1 MDISVVVPCYNE
13 QDNIDELYI
22 RLINTF
28 NKNKL
33 DLDKIILIDDGSN
46 DDTWKKINQ
55 LQQLNKKEILG
66 IKFSRN
72 FGHQN
77 AVIAGLTYCKSDFV
91 LIIDAD
97 LQDPPEIL
105 EDMIIEMKK
114 NKANAVFAKRIS
126 RQDTRFKKMTASL
139 FYRFFNKFSSTKIP
153 EDVGDF
159 RLMDKKIYNHLINFS
174 EQNPFIR
181 GLVPWTGFKQVPVN
195 YHRNDRTKG
204 KTGYSFFKMLN
215 FTIDGILSFSN
226 LPIKL
231 AYITSIIS
239 IFLLIVLIFYALL
252 SFFKGSN
259 VPGWTSLMVI
269 ILFFNSLN
277 FFILALLGEYI
288 GRIFNE
294 TKKRPR
300 YIVSE
305 VLEN

>member
-1 MDISVVVPCYNE
+1 MNISVVVPCYNE
-13 QDNIDELYI
+13 HDNITELYE
-22 RLINTF
+22 RLIKTF

-46 DDTWKKINQ
+46 DDTWKTITK
-55 LQQLNKKEILG
+55 LQHLNKKQILG
-66 IKFSRN
+66 IKLSKN

-77 AVIAGLTYCKSDFV
+77 AVISGLNYCKSDFV
-91 LIIDAD
+91 LIMDAD

-105 EDMIIEMKK
+105 GKMVSEIKK
-114 NKANAVFAKRIS
+114 NNANSVFAKRIS
-126 RQDTRFKKMTASL
+126 RQDTKFKKITASL
-139 FYRFFNKFSSTKIP
+139 FYRLFNKFSSTKIP

-159 RLMDKKIYNHLINFS
+159 RLIDKKIYNNLIKFS

-181 GLVPWTGFKQVPVN
+181 GLIPWTGFKQVPVE
-195 YHRNDRTKG
+195 YHRNNRHKG

-215 FTIDGILSFSN
+215 FTLDGMFSFSN
-226 LPIKL
+226 VPIKL
-231 AYITSIIS
+231 AYITCLFS
-239 IFLLIVLIFYALL
+239 IFLLFILFFYTLLIY
-252 SFFKGSN
+252 FKGGT
-259 VPGWTSLMVI
+259 VPGWTSLTVI

-305 VLEN
+305 LLEN

>member
-1 MDISVVVPCYNE
+1 MNISVVLPCFNE
-13 QDNIDELYI
+13 QDNITELYK

-46 DDTWKKINQ
+46 DDTWKTITK
-55 LQQLNKKEILG
+55 LQHLNKKQILG
-66 IKFSRN
+66 VKLSKN

-77 AVIAGLTYCKSDFV
+77 AVISGLNYCKSDFV
-91 LIIDAD
+91 LIMDAD

-105 EDMIIEMKK
+105 GKMVSEIKK
-114 NKANAVFAKRIS
+114 NNANSVFAKRIS
-126 RQDTRFKKMTASL
+126 RQDTKFKKITASL
-139 FYRFFNKFSSTKIP
+139 FYRLFNKFSSTKIP

-159 RLMDKKIYNHLINFS
+159 RLIDKKIYNHLIKFT

-181 GLVPWTGFKQVPVN
+181 GLIPWTGFKQVPVE
-195 YHRNDRTKG
+195 YHRNNRYKG

-215 FTIDGILSFSN
+215 FTLDGMFSFSN
-226 LPIKL
+226 VPIKL
-231 AYITSIIS
+231 AYITCLFS
-239 IFLLIVLIFYALL
+239 IFLLIILFLYTLLIY
-252 SFFKGSN
+252 FKGGT
-259 VPGWTSLMVI
+259 VPGWTSLTVI

-277 FFILALLGEYI
+277 FFILAMLGEYI

>member
-13 QDNIDELYI
+13 EDNIAELYQ

-33 DLDKIILIDDGSN
+33 DLDKIILIDDGSR
-46 DDTWKKINQ
+46 DDTWKKITQ

-77 AVIAGLTYCKSDFV
+77 AVIAGLTYCKSDLV

-105 EDMIIEMKK
+105 GEMMLEMKK

-126 RQDTRFKKMTASL
+126 RQDTKFKKITASF
-139 FYRFFNKFSSTKIP
+139 FYRLFNKFSSTKIP

-159 RLMDKKIYNHLINFS
+159 RLIDKKIYNHLINFS

-195 YHRNDRTKG
+195 YHRNHRSKG
-204 KTGYSFFKMLN
+204 KTGYGFFKMLN

-226 LPIKL
+226 LPIRL
-231 AYITSIIS
+231 AYITSVIS
-239 IFLLIVLIFYALL
+239 IFLLIVLIFYTLL
-252 SFFKGSN
+252 GYFKGN
-259 VPGWTSLMVI
+259 TIPGWTSLTVI

>member
-1 MDISVVVPCYNE
+1 MNISVVVPCYNE
-13 QDNIDELYI
+13 HDNITELYE
-22 RLINTF
+22 RLIKTF

-46 DDTWKKINQ
+46 DNTWNKISQ

-277 FFILALLGEYI
+277 FFVLALLGEYI

>member
-1 MDISVVVPCYNE
+1 MNISVVLPCFNE
-13 QDNIDELYI
+13 QDNITELYK

-46 DDTWKKINQ
+46 DDTWKTITK
-55 LQQLNKKEILG
+55 LQHLNKKQILG
-66 IKFSRN
+66 IKLSKN

-77 AVIAGLTYCKSDFV
+77 AVISGLNYCKSDFV
-91 LIIDAD
+91 LIMDAD

-105 EDMIIEMKK
+105 GKMVSEIKK
-114 NKANAVFAKRIS
+114 NNANSVFAKRIS
-126 RQDTRFKKMTASL
+126 RQDTKFKKITASL
-139 FYRFFNKFSSTKIP
+139 FYRLFNKFSSTKIP

-159 RLMDKKIYNHLINFS
+159 RLIDKKIYNHLIKFS

-181 GLVPWTGFKQVPVN
+181 GLIPWTGFKQVPVE
-195 YHRNDRTKG
+195 YHRNNRYKG

-215 FTIDGILSFSN
+215 FTLDGMFSFSN

-231 AYITSIIS
+231 AYITCLFS
-239 IFLLIVLIFYALL
+239 IFLLIILFFYTLLIY
-252 SFFKGSN
+252 FKGGT
-259 VPGWTSLMVI
+259 VPGWTSLTVI

>member
-1 MDISVVVPCYNE
+1 MNISVVLPCFNE
-13 QDNIDELYI
+13 QDNITELYK

-46 DDTWKKINQ
+46 DDTWKTITK
-55 LQQLNKKEILG
+55 LQHLNKKQILG
-66 IKFSRN
+66 IKLSKN

-77 AVIAGLTYCKSDFV
+77 AVISGLNYCKSDFV
-91 LIIDAD
+91 LIMDAD

-105 EDMIIEMKK
+105 GKMVSEIKK
-114 NKANAVFAKRIS
+114 NNANSVFAKRIS
-126 RQDTRFKKMTASL
+126 RQDTKFKKITASL
-139 FYRFFNKFSSTKIP
+139 FYRLFNKFSSTKIP

-159 RLMDKKIYNHLINFS
+159 RLIDKKIYNHLIKFT

-181 GLVPWTGFKQVPVN
+181 GLIPWTGFKQVPVE
-195 YHRNDRTKG
+195 YHRNNRYKG

-215 FTIDGILSFSN
+215 FTMDSILSFSN
-226 LPIKL
+226 LPIRL
-231 AYITSIIS
+231 AYITSIIA
-239 IFLLIVLIFYALL
+239 IVLLIALIFYALL
-252 SFFKGSN
+252 SYFKGDT
-259 VPGWTSLMVI
+259 VQGWTSLAVI

>member
-1 MDISVVVPCYNE
+1 MNISVVVPCYNE
-13 QDNIDELYI
+13 HDNITELYE
-22 RLINTF
+22 RLIKTF

-46 DDTWKKINQ
+46 DNTWNKISQ

-126 RQDTRFKKMTASL
+126 RQDTKFKKMTASL

-181 GLVPWTGFKQVPVN
+181 GLVPWTGFKQVQIK
-195 YHRNDRTKG
+195 YHRNDRYKG

-215 FTIDGILSFSN
+215 FTIDGLLSFSN

-231 AYITSIIS
+231 AYITCILSIL
-239 IFLLIVLIFYALL
+239 LLIVLIIYALL
-252 SFFKGSN
+252 RYFDGN
-259 VPGWTSLMVI
+259 TIPGWTSLTVI

-277 FFILALLGEYI
+277 FFILALLGEYV

>member
-1 MDISVVVPCYNE
+1 MNISVVLPCFNE
-13 QDNIDELYI
+13 QDNITELYK

-46 DDTWKKINQ
+46 DDTWKTITK
-55 LQQLNKKEILG
+55 LQHLNKKQILG
-66 IKFSRN
+66 IKLSKN

-77 AVIAGLTYCKSDFV
+77 AVISGLNYCKSDFA
-91 LIIDAD
+91 LIMDAD

-105 EDMIIEMKK
+105 GKMVSEIKK
-114 NKANAVFAKRIS
+114 NNANSVFAKRIS
-126 RQDTRFKKMTASL
+126 RQDTKFKKITASL
-139 FYRFFNKFSSTKIP
+139 FYRLFNKFSSTKIP

-159 RLMDKKIYNHLINFS
+159 RLIDKKIYNNLIKFT

-181 GLVPWTGFKQVPVN
+181 GLIPWTGFKQVPVE
-195 YHRNDRTKG
+195 YHRNNRYKG

-215 FTIDGILSFSN
+215 FTLDGMFSFSN
-226 LPIKL
+226 VPIKL
-231 AYITSIIS
+231 AYITCLFS
-239 IFLLIVLIFYALL
+239 IFLLFILFFYTLLIY
-252 SFFKGSN
+252 FKGGT
-259 VPGWTSLMVI
+259 VPGWTSLTVI

-305 VLEN
+305 LLEN

>member
-1 MDISVVVPCYNE
+1 MNISVVVPCYNE
-13 QDNIDELYI
+13 HDNITELYE
-22 RLINTF
+22 RLIKTF

-46 DDTWKKINQ
+46 DNTWNKISQ

-181 GLVPWTGFKQVPVN
+181 GLVPWTGYKQVPVN

-226 LPIKL
+226 LPIRL
-231 AYITSIIS
+231 AYMTSIIS
-239 IFLLIVLIFYALL
+239 IFLLTVLIFYVLL
-252 SFFKGSN
+252 GYFKGN
-259 VPGWTSLMVI
+259 TIPGWTSLTVI

>member
-1 MDISVVVPCYNE
+1 MNISVVVPCYNE
-13 QDNIDELYI
+13 HDNITELYE
-22 RLINTF
+22 RLIKTF

-46 DDTWKKINQ
+46 DNTWNKISQ

-226 LPIKL
+226 LPIRL
-231 AYITSIIS
+231 AYMTSIIS
-239 IFLLIVLIFYALL
+239 IFLLTVLIFYVLL
-252 SFFKGSN
+252 GYFKGN
-259 VPGWTSLMVI
+259 TIPGWTSLTVI

>member
-1 MDISVVVPCYNE
+1 MNISVVVPCYNE
-13 QDNIDELYI
+13 HDNITELYE
-22 RLINTF
+22 RLIKTF

-46 DDTWKKINQ
+46 DNTWNKISQ

-126 RQDTRFKKMTASL
+126 RQDTKFKKMTASL

-159 RLMDKKIYNHLINFS
+159 RLLDKKIYNHLINFS

-181 GLVPWTGFKQVPVN
+181 GLVPWTGFKQVQIK
-195 YHRNDRTKG
+195 YHRNDRYKG

-215 FTIDGILSFSN
+215 FTIDGLLSFSN

-231 AYITSIIS
+231 AYITCILSIL
-239 IFLLIVLIFYALL
+239 LLIVLIIYALL
-252 SFFKGSN
+252 RYFDGN
-259 VPGWTSLMVI
+259 TIPGWTSLTVI

-277 FFILALLGEYI
+277 FFILALLGEYV

>member
-1 MDISVVVPCYNE
+1 MNISVVVPCYNE
-13 QDNIDELYI
+13 HDNITELYE
-22 RLINTF
+22 RLIKTF

-46 DDTWKKINQ
+46 DNTWNKISQ

-159 RLMDKKIYNHLINFS
+159 RLLDKKIYNHLINFS

-181 GLVPWTGFKQVPVN
+181 GLVPWTGFKQVPVK
-195 YHRNDRTKG
+195 YHRNDRYKG

-277 FFILALLGEYI
+277 FFVLALLGEYI

>member
-1 MDISVVVPCYNE
+1 MNISVVVPCCNE
-13 QDNIDELYI
+13 QNNITELYE
-22 RLINTF
+22 RLIITF
-28 NKNKL
+28 KKNKL
-33 DLDKIILIDDGSN
+33 DIGKIILIDDGSN

-55 LQQLNKKEILG
+55 LKQLNKKEILG
-66 IKFSRN
+66 IKLSRN

-105 EDMIIEMKK
+105 GDMVQELKK
-114 NKANAVFAKRIS
+114 NNANAVFAKRIS
-126 RQDTRFKKMTASL
+126 RQDTKFKKITASF

-159 RLMDKKIYNHLINFS
+159 RLIDKKIYNYLIKFS

-181 GLVPWTGFKQVPVN
+181 GLIPWTGFKQVPVN
-195 YHRNDRTKG
+195 YHRNDRHAG
-204 KTGYSFFKMLN
+204 KSGYSFFKMLN
-215 FTIDGILSFSN
+215 LTLDGLLGFSN

-231 AYITSIIS
+231 AYVTSIFS
-239 IFLLIVLIFYALL
+239 ILLLIALIFYALI
-252 SFFKGSN
+252 SYFKGGA
-259 VPGWTSLMVI
+259 VPGWTSLIVI

>member
-1 MDISVVVPCYNE
+1 MNISVVVPCYNE
-13 QDNIDELYI
+13 HDNITELYE
-22 RLINTF
+22 RLIKTF

-46 DDTWKKINQ
+46 DNTWNKISQ

-77 AVIAGLTYCKSDFV
+77 AVIAGLTYCKSDIV
-91 LIIDAD
+91 LIMDAD

-105 EDMIIEMKK
+105 GEMILEMKK

-126 RQDTRFKKMTASL
+126 RQDTKFKKITASF

-159 RLMDKKIYNHLINFS
+159 RLIDKKIYNHLINFS

-181 GLVPWTGFKQVPVN
+181 GLVPWTGYKQVPVN

-204 KTGYSFFKMLN
+204 KTGYSLFKMLN

-226 LPIKL
+226 LPIRL
-231 AYITSIIS
+231 AYMTSIIS
-239 IFLLIVLIFYALL
+239 IFLLTVLIFYVLL
-252 SFFKGSN
+252 GYFKGN
-259 VPGWTSLMVI
+259 TIPGWTSLTVI

-288 GRIFNE
+288 GGIFNE

>member
-1 MDISVVVPCYNE
+1 MNISVVVPCYNE
-13 QDNIDELYI
+13 HDNITELYE
-22 RLINTF
+22 RLIKTF

-46 DDTWKKINQ
+46 DNTWNKISQ

-159 RLMDKKIYNHLINFS
+159 RLMDKKIYNHLINFT

-226 LPIKL
+226 LPIRL
-231 AYITSIIS
+231 AYMTSIIS
-239 IFLLIVLIFYALL
+239 IFLLTVLIFYVLL
-252 SFFKGSN
+252 GYFKGN
-259 VPGWTSLMVI
+259 TIPGWTSLTVI

>member
-1 MDISVVVPCYNE
+1 MNISVVVPCYNE
-13 QDNIDELYI
+13 HDNITELYE
-22 RLINTF
+22 RLIKTF

-46 DDTWKKINQ
+46 DDTWKTITK
-55 LQQLNKKEILG
+55 LQHLNKKQILG
-66 IKFSRN
+66 IKLSKN

-77 AVIAGLTYCKSDFV
+77 AVISGLNYCKSDFV
-91 LIIDAD
+91 LIMDAD

-105 EDMIIEMKK
+105 GKMVSEIKK
-114 NKANAVFAKRIS
+114 NNANSVFAKRIS
-126 RQDTRFKKMTASL
+126 RQDTKFKKITASL
-139 FYRFFNKFSSTKIP
+139 FYRLFNKFSSTKIP

-159 RLMDKKIYNHLINFS
+159 RLIDKKIYNHLIKFT

-181 GLVPWTGFKQVPVN
+181 GLIPWTGFKQVPVK
-195 YHRNDRTKG
+195 YHRNDRYKG

-231 AYITSIIS
+231 AYITCLFS
-239 IFLLIVLIFYALL
+239 IFLLIVLILYTL
-252 SFFKGSN
+252 SIYFKGVT
-259 VPGWTSLMVI
+259 VPGWASLTVI

-305 VLEN
+305 LLEN

>member
-1 MDISVVVPCYNE
+1 MNISVVVPCYNE
-13 QDNIDELYI
+13 HDNITELYE
-22 RLINTF
+22 RLIKTF

-46 DDTWKKINQ
+46 DNTWNKISQ

-105 EDMIIEMKK
+105 EDMIIEMNKS
-114 NKANAVFAKRIS
+114 KANAVFAKRIS
-126 RQDTRFKKMTASL
+126 RQDTRFKRMTASL

-181 GLVPWTGFKQVPVN
+181 GLVPWTGFKQVPVK
-195 YHRNDRTKG
+195 YHRNDRYKG

-231 AYITSIIS
+231 AYLTSLVS
-239 IFLLIVLIFYALL
+239 IFLLVVLIFYVLVGY
-252 SFFKGSN
+252 FKGDT
-259 VPGWTSLMVI
+259 VPGWTSLTVI

-294 TKKRPR
+294 TKKDRNILFVK
-300 YIVSE
+300 Y
-305 VLEN
+305 

>member
-1 MDISVVVPCYNE
+1 MNISVVVPCYNE

-46 DDTWKKINQ
+46 DNTWNKISQ

-181 GLVPWTGFKQVPVN
+181 GLVPWTGYKQVPVN

>member
-1 MDISVVVPCYNE
+1 MNISVVVPCYNE
-13 QDNIDELYI
+13 HDNITELYE
-22 RLINTF
+22 RLIKTF

-46 DDTWKKINQ
+46 DNTWNKISQ

-277 FFILALLGEYI
+277 FFVLALLGEYI

-294 TKKRPR
+294 TKKGRD
-300 YIVSE
+300 I
-305 VLEN
+305 L